1 MKSRSLVLAFFSLF
15 MAQAVFAGYTNCVS
29 RPNTPDG
36 SGGYISGFDCNF
48 YHESGAYVF
57 NLLPYIMNGSAS
69 LTENELI
76 PGYIVW
82 TTSTADVGTGILN
95 NPGSIMDVLDF
106 DANLGGNYS
115 TQVYLDWP
123 GGPAIPSVATMA
135 LVGYD
140 VLLYNASGVELF
152 DPGDGNHTYTVHDS
166 LPGSVPEPSTLLL
179 VFAGG
184 LATLIVRRRRC

>member
-1 MKSRSLVLAFFSLF
+1 MKIRLLVLVFSSLL

-29 RPNTPDG
+29 RPDVPDG
-36 SGGYISGFDCNF
+36 NGGLISAFDCNF

-57 NLLPYIMNGSAS
+57 NLIPFITYGGAS
-69 LTENELI
+69 LDENELV

-82 TTSTADVGTGILN
+82 TQSAADVRSGILN

-106 DANLGGNYS
+106 DANLAGNAS

-123 GGPAIPSVATMA
+123 GGPAIPSAATMNGDD
-135 LVGYD
+135 LVM
-140 VLLYNASGVELF
+140 LYNPSGVELF
-152 DPGDGNHTYTVHDS
+152 DPGDGNHTYTVYDS
-166 LPGSVPEPSTLLL
+166 LPGAVPEPSTLLL

-184 LATLIVRRRRC
+184 LATLMVRRRRC